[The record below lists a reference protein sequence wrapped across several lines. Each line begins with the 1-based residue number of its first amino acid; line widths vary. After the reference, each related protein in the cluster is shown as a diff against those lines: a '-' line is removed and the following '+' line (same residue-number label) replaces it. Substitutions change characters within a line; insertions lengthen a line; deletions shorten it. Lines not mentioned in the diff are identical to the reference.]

1 MILTILGAVKAL
13 DILKTGALTYAS
25 LHSPG
30 KDEDDIILAR
40 MLEETVADDEDDDEP
55 EGYDD
60 IYEELKQI

>member
-1 MILTILGAVKAL
+1 MLLTILGAVKL
-13 DILKTGALTYAS
+13 IDIAKTGAITMS
-25 LHSPG
+25 RISSPG

-60 IYEELKQI
+60 IYEELGI